1 MEKRTNDHFIDYI
14 FDWDFREYL
23 LVGGYGSSKSYNT
36 AIKLVLKLMKEPKR
50 KCLVVR
56 NVFETMKESCFSLLK
71 EVIEDLGLER
81 FVKVTESPMKIQF
94 YNGSCFI
101 FKGCDKAEKMK
112 SINGVSIVWLEE
124 TPEISYA
131 MYKELRGRLRTLDQ
145 SIHFLM
151 TCNPIST
158 SSWVYTHF
166 FKNKN
171 VGEEE
176 FYTKRILKIGDIY
189 YHHSNADD
197 NYFLPKS
204 YLETLDELK
213 DYDPDLYRIARLGR
227 FGALGEKIFKNIV
240 VLKDKEFDDKFNSVR
255 NRMYFNGMDFG
266 FVTSYNAIARI
277 MVDHDKKEMYLYE
290 EYYKKGMT
298 DDRTLEDLRQLGYDK
313 IPIIA
318 DSAEQKTIAFF
329 NQSNCNFMPCRKGQG
344 SVIEGLKK
352 LKRFRHIYIHEKCV
366 NAIREFT
373 ELANV
378 VDKNGEIKEN
388 EFNIDPHLVDCVRYS
403 LRDYEVAD
411 VKGGFRVIDV

>member
-1 MEKRTNDHFIDYI
+1 MKKRTNDHFLDYI

-36 AIKLVLKLMKEPKR
+36 AIKLVLKLINEPKR

-56 NVFETMKESCFSLLK
+56 NVFETMKDSCFSLLK
-71 EVIEDLGLER
+71 EVIEDLELSQY
-81 FVKVTESPMKIQF
+81 VKITESPMKITF
-94 YNGSCFI
+94 YNGSSFI
-101 FKGCDKAEKMK
+101 FKGCDKPEKMK

-171 VGEEE
+171 VSEEV
-176 FYTKRILKIGDIY
+176 FYEKRILKLGDIY

-204 YLETLDELK
+204 YLDTLDELQ

-227 FGALGEKIFKNIV
+227 FGSLGERVFRNIV
-240 VLKDKEFDDKFNSVR
+240 VLNKDEFYDKYNGVN
-255 NRMYFNGMDFG
+255 NRMFFNGMDFG
-266 FVTSYNAIARI
+266 FVTSYNAIVRS
-277 MVDHDKKEMYLYE
+277 MVDHDKKELYIYE

-298 DDRTLEDLRQLGYDK
+298 DDRTADELRQLGYDK

-318 DSAEQKTIAFF
+318 DNAEMKTITYF
-329 NQSNCNFMPCRKGQG
+329 NQCNFNFTPCRKGQG

-352 LKRFRHIYIHEKCV
+352 LKRFRHIYILDTCV
-366 NAIREFT
+366 NCVREFKD
-373 ELANV
+373 LANV
-378 VDKNGEIKEN
+378 VDKNGEIQEDK
-388 EFNIDPHLVDCVRYS
+388 FNIDPHSVNYC
-403 LRDYEVAD
+403 
-411 VKGGFRVIDV
+411 RV